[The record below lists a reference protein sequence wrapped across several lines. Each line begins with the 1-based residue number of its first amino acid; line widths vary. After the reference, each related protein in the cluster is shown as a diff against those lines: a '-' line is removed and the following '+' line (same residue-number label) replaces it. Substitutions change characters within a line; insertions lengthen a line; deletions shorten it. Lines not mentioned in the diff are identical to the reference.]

1 MAKDEKK
8 EKKIIVDEDWKAQAQ
23 KEKDVLAAQEKIE
36 HEKAEHDKEEHDKE
50 EQEKQRPPL
59 PPADFAGL
67 VNTFTTQAFFA
78 LGVLRTKEDKDIP
91 ADLELAKYN
100 IDMLEV
106 LGEKTSGNISDDEQ
120 KMIENTLHQLRMA
133 FVQISQKQGAQ

>member
-23 KEKDVLAAQEKIE
+23 KEKDVLAAQEKAE
-36 HEKAEHDKEEHDKE
+36 HEKAEHEKED
-50 EQEKQRPPL
+50 QDKQRPPL

-106 LGEKTSGNISDDEQ
+106 LGDKTSGNISDDEK

-133 FVQISQKQGAQ
+133 FVQVSQKQGAP

>member
-1 MAKDEKK
+1 MAQDEKK

-23 KEKDVLAAQEKIE
+23 KEKDVLVAQEKTE
-36 HEKAEHDKEEHDKE
+36 HEKAEHEKA

-91 ADLELAKYN
+91 ADLDLAKYN

-106 LGEKTSGNISDDEQ
+106 LGDKTSGNISDDEK
-120 KMIENTLHQLRMA
+120 KMLEDTLHQLRMA
-133 FVQISQKQGAQ
+133 FVQVSQKQGAQ

>member
-23 KEKDVLAAQEKIE
+23 KEKDILAAQEKAE
-36 HEKAEHDKEEHDKE
+36 HEKADQAKD
-50 EQEKQRPPL
+50 QEKQRPPL

-91 ADLELAKYN
+91 PDLELAKYN

-106 LGEKTSGNISDDEQ
+106 LGDKTSGNISEDEK
-120 KMIENTLHQLRMA
+120 KMLENTLHQLRMA
-133 FVQISQKQGAQ
+133 FVKVSQKQGAQ

>member
-23 KEKDVLAAQEKIE
+23 KEKDVLAAQEKAE
-36 HEKAEHDKEEHDKE
+36 HEKAEHEKED
-50 EQEKQRPPL
+50 QDKQRPPL

-106 LGEKTSGNISDDEQ
+106 LGDKTSGNISDDEK

-133 FVQISQKQGAQ
+133 FVQVSQKQGAQ

>member
-1 MAKDEKK
+1 MTQDEKK

-36 HEKAEHDKEEHDKE
+36 HEKTEH
-50 EQEKQRPPL
+50 EQEDQKKERPPL

-100 IDMLEV
+100 IDILEV
-106 LGEKTSGNISDDEQ
+106 LGDKTSGNISDDEQ
-120 KMIENTLHQLRMA
+120 KMLENTLHQLRMA
-133 FVQISQKQGAQ
+133 FVQLSQKQGAQ

>member
-1 MAKDEKK
+1 MAKDDDK

-23 KEKDVLAAQEKIE
+23 KEKDILAAQEK
-36 HEKAEHDKEEHDKE
+36 A
-50 EQEKQRPPL
+50 EQEKKEKQRSAL

-78 LGVLRTKEDKDIP
+78 MGVLRTKEDKDIP
-91 ADLELAKYN
+91 ADLELARYN

-106 LGEKTSGNISDDEQ
+106 LGTKTSGNITDEE
-120 KMIENTLHQLRMA
+120 KKLLDNTLHQLRMA
-133 FVQISQKQGAQ
+133 FVKVSESKEAE

>member
-1 MAKDEKK
+1 MTKDEKK

-23 KEKDVLAAQEKIE
+23 KEKDILAAQEKAE
-36 HEKAEHDKEEHDKE
+36 HEKAEHEKA
-50 EQEKQRPPL
+50 EQEKAEQDKQRPPL

-78 LGVLRTKEDKDIP
+78 MGVLRTKEDKDIP

-106 LGEKTSGNISDDEQ
+106 LGDKTSDNISDDEK
-120 KMIENTLHQLRMA
+120 KMLENTLHQLRMT
-133 FVQISQKQGAQ
+133 FVQVSQKQGDQ

>member
-1 MAKDEKK
+1 MAQDEKK

-23 KEKDVLAAQEKIE
+23 KEKDILAAQEKAE
-36 HEKAEHDKEEHDKE
+36 HEKEEHEKE

-91 ADLELAKYN
+91 ADLDLAKYN

-106 LGEKTSGNISDDEQ
+106 LGDKTSGNINDDE
-120 KMIENTLHQLRMA
+120 KKLLENTLHQLRMA
-133 FVQISQKQGAQ
+133 FVKVSQKQGAQ

>member
-23 KEKDVLAAQEKIE
+23 KEKDVLAAQEKAEHEKTE
-36 HEKAEHDKEEHDKE
+36 HEKAD
-50 EQEKQRPPL
+50 QEKQRPPL

-106 LGEKTSGNISDDEQ
+106 LGDKTSGNISDDE
-120 KMIENTLHQLRMA
+120 KNMLENTLHQLRMA
-133 FVQISQKQGAQ
+133 FVQLSQKQGAP

>member
-1 MAKDEKK
+1 MAQDEKK

-36 HEKAEHDKEEHDKE
+36 HGKAEHEKE

-106 LGEKTSGNISDDEQ
+106 LGDKTSGNISDDEQ

-133 FVQISQKQGAQ
+133 FVQISQKQGAP